1 MALEFRCEKC
11 GKLLSA
17 DGPTTEKIKCPYCK
31 SKVQVPSALASL
43 PQPQIHSSAAPPP
56 PPPPPSPLAAPSDV
70 FVEEPAPEG
79 VMDTMAVLM
88 PWVISLFFHAGV
100 ILILAFFTIVIAN
113 KSQAREVVAPEVV
126 AEGVNGDGFA
136 PGPGERDMGAR
147 SQLGEREST
156 GWAQKAGPPVM
167 GSGMGEDATGG
178 AGEGGG
184 EGSVIGIPGSGGM
197 GGGGPG
203 GTGPVAPFGMT
214 SGGPGT
220 GPKALFFNLP
230 SAGHNIVFLADRSG
244 SMYDTFDNV
253 RAEILKSLSR
263 MDPKSQ
269 KFHIIFFAAGN
280 PEENRAQT
288 LVSANK
294 ENITEASKY
303 LDNVIPSGLTNPV
316 PAIKRA
322 FEVLSKAGGSK
333 TKVIFLLTDG
343 EFPDNEAVLEL
354 LSTVNKDKS
363 VIVNTILYTRLR
375 ADQTPQ
381 TVDVL
386 TKIARENGGK
396 FKFVEAE

>member
-1 MALEFRCEKC
+1 
-11 GKLLSA
+11 
-17 DGPTTEKIKCPYCK
+17 
-31 SKVQVPSALASL
+31 
-43 PQPQIHSSAAPPP
+43 
-56 PPPPPSPLAAPSDV
+56 
-70 FVEEPAPEG
+70 
-79 VMDTMAVLM
+79 MDTMAVLM

-113 KSQAREVVAPEVV
+113 KSQAREIVAPEVV

-136 PGPGERDMGAR
+136 PGPGERDLGAR
-147 SQLGEREST
+147 SPLGERDST

-167 GSGMGEDATGG
+167 GSGMGEDVGGG

-197 GGGGPG
+197 GGGGGG
-203 GTGPVAPFGMT
+203 GTGPVAPFGMS
-214 SGGPGT
+214 SGGGGT
-220 GPKALFFNLP
+220 GPKARFFNLQ
-230 SAGHNIVFLADRSG
+230 SAGHNVVFLVDRSG
-244 SMYDTFDNV
+244 SMLDTFDNV

-288 LVSANK
+288 LVAANK
-294 ENITEASKY
+294 DNINEASKY
-303 LDNVIPSGLTNPV
+303 LENVIPSGSTNPI

-322 FEVLSKAGGSK
+322 FEVMNKAGGGK

-343 EFPDNEAVLEL
+343 EFPDNAAVLDL
-354 LSTVNKDKS
+354 LSSLNKDKS
-363 VIVNTILYTRLR
+363 VIINTILHVH
-375 ADQTPQ
+375 QTPQ
-381 TVDVL
+381 AVEVL
-386 TKIARENGGK
+386 TKIAQENGGK